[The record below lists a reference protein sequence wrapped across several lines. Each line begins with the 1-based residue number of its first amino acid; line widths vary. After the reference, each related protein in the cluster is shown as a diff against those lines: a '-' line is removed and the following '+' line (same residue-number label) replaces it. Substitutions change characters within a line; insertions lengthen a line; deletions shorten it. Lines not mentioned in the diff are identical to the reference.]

1 MKERHNLTLSKETWE
16 LLRKVK
22 EIEGKSI
29 SSILEES
36 FLMYLKKKNYNP
48 VYFKIMLTTP
58 PCDSK
63 EEEELTKILDRL
75 SDEDYVDGSEDK
87 SIGKEENFS
96 RDGGNKDGLNKFRR
110 HKISFKTQ
118 KSFEENLF
126 SGILS
131 FLTRLIFSNSFFGKR
146 IISVLGLSL
155 IHI

>member
-63 EEEELTKILDRL
+63 EEEELTKILDNL
-75 SDEDYVDGSEDK
+75 SDEDLE
-87 SIGKEENFS
+87 IAEEYELETDS
-96 RDGGNKDGLNKFRR
+96 
-110 HKISFKTQ
+110 
-118 KSFEENLF
+118 
-126 SGILS
+126 
-131 FLTRLIFSNSFFGKR
+131 
-146 IISVLGLSL
+146 
-155 IHI
+155 